1 MTATWTTPFL
11 SVLAT
16 SKHLLSNQGDLIES
30 AFYASYFVHVMHLT
44 VDETGISYLVLPSV
58 SGHVTMFLLD
68 SLVVGAFLWATA
80 LEQSMIFWIFQ
91 YECDI
96 QMSSKSKQTAAR
108 TRDKWREKIWYQI
121 LAPDYF
127 DNKDIGRTPAGGPE
141 QLVGRTVQPTL
152 YDITGDFDKIH
163 VKLRF
168 KIMEVA
174 GQQAKTVFYGH
185 EWSSDYLR
193 GLVRRGTSRIDW
205 IGPILTKDD
214 YLMRISVIVFTTT
227 RAKTS
232 QEHAVRQAIEKVIR
246 THAKKHVFDELV
258 TKVILGDLAAEV
270 REEVRKIIPIR
281 ESEIRK
287 SKVLKGPEEVKVR
300 RARLRRGTAAEKEKR
315 E

>member
-1 MTATWTTPFL
+1 
-11 SVLAT
+11 
-16 SKHLLSNQGDLIES
+16 
-30 AFYASYFVHVMHLT
+30 
-44 VDETGISYLVLPSV
+44 
-58 SGHVTMFLLD
+58 MFLLD
-68 SLVVGAFLWATA
+68 SLVVGAFLWLEAI
-80 LEQSMIFWIFQ
+80 EQSMIFWIFQ

-96 QMSSKSKQTAAR
+96 QMSSKSRQAVAR
-108 TRDKWREKIWYQI
+108 TKDKWRDKIWYQI

-127 DNKDIGRTPAGGPE
+127 DNKEIGKTPAGSPE
-141 QLVGRTVQPTL
+141 LLVGRTVQPTL
-152 YDITGDFDKIH
+152 YDLTGDFDRIH

-168 KIMEVA
+168 KILEVA

-232 QEHAVRQAIEKVIR
+232 QEHAVRKAIEKVIR
-246 THAKKHVFDELV
+246 AHAKKHDFNELV

-270 REEVRKIIPIR
+270 YEEVKKIIPIR
-281 ESEIRK
+281 QCEIRK
-287 SKVLKGPEEVKVR
+287 SKVLKGPEEVKIR
-300 RARLRRGTAAEKEKR
+300 RARLRRGTPADKEA
-315 E
+315 